1 VKLHREGAVEFEAE
15 ASGPGSGPGKA
26 GGVFYNPAMAFA
38 RDLHVAL
45 WRKLAPAGTTL
56 DGLAAS
62 GVRGLRL
69 MAEAGAH
76 VEFCDRSPLASAAIR
91 ANLARNS
98 LAVEVHVG
106 DLREVLAGREFGALD
121 IDPFGTPVHFIPAAV
136 RAVADGGVLGV
147 AATDTAVLCGAQPRA
162 CERRYGALPLAGV
175 AAKEVGLRILLGAV
189 AREASVAG
197 RGVTPLL
204 CYAEGHHLR
213 AWVRLAPGESPPL
226 RWLSREMALHDAP
239 ARGRAGPLWAG
250 ALGDPDVFPDETE
263 LPGDGPAAARRRR
276 LGRMLATLR
285 AELSGPPGQWDMN
298 EMARA
303 AGRGETPARECIV
316 AALRERGWFASS
328 SIFHP
333 LGIRT
338 DAPLDEQA
346 AAVQSL

>member
-1 VKLHREGAVEFEAE
+1 MKLQREGVVGFEAE

-69 MAEAGAH
+69 MAEAGAA
-76 VEFCDRSPLASAAIR
+76 VEFCDCSPLAVAAIR
-91 ANLARNS
+91 ANLVRNS
-98 LAVEVHVG
+98 LAAEVYEG
-106 DLREVLAGREFGALD
+106 DLLEVLEGREFGALD
-121 IDPFGTPVHFIPAAV
+121 IDPFGTPARFLPAAV
-136 RAVADGGVLGV
+136 RAVAAAGILGV
-147 AATDTAVLCGAQPRA
+147 AATDTAMLCGAQPKA

-175 AAKEVGLRILLGAV
+175 AAKEVGLRILLGAI
-189 AREASVAG
+189 AREAAAAG
-197 RGVTPLL
+197 RSITPLL

-213 AWVRLAPGESPPL
+213 AWVRLASGESPPL
-226 RWLSREMALHDAP
+226 RWLSREMVLHDAP
-239 ARGRAGPLWAG
+239 ARGRAGPLWAN
-250 ALGDPDVFPDETE
+250 ALGEPDALPDMAQ
-263 LPGDGPAAARRRR
+263 LPGDAASPRRRR
-276 LGRMLATLR
+276 LERLLATLR
-285 AELSGPPGQWDMN
+285 AELPGPPGLWDMN

-303 AGRGETPARECIV
+303 AGRGETPAREHIV
-316 AALRERGWFASS
+316 VALRERGWFASS

>member
-1 VKLHREGAVEFEAE
+1 MKLQREGVVEFEAE

-26 GGVFYNPAMAFA
+26 GGVFYNPAMVFA
-38 RDLHVAL
+38 RDLHIAL

-69 MAEAGAH
+69 MAEAGAT
-76 VEFCDRSPLASAAIR
+76 VEFCDCSPLAVAAIH
-91 ANLARNS
+91 ANLVRNS
-98 LAVEVHVG
+98 LAAEVYEG
-106 DLREVLAGREFGALD
+106 DLLEVLEGREFGALD
-121 IDPFGTPVHFIPAAV
+121 IDPFGTPARFLPAAV
-136 RAVADGGVLGV
+136 RAVAAAGILGV
-147 AATDTAVLCGAQPRA
+147 AATDTAVLCGAQPKV

-175 AAKEVGLRILLGAV
+175 AAKEVGLRVLLGAI
-189 AREASVAG
+189 AREAAAAG
-197 RGVTPLL
+197 RSITPLL

-226 RWLSREMALHDAP
+226 RWLSREMVLHDASAP
-239 ARGRAGPLWAG
+239 GRAGPLWG
-250 ALGDPDVFPDETE
+250 GVLGDPDAFPDEAE
-263 LPGDGPAAARRRR
+263 LPGDAASPRHRR
-276 LGRMLATLR
+276 LERMLATLR
-285 AELSGPPGQWDMN
+285 AELPGPPGLWDMN

-303 AGRGETPARECIV
+303 AGEGETPARERIV
-316 AALRERGWFASS
+316 VALRERGWFASS

>member
-1 VKLHREGAVEFEAE
+1 MKLQREGVVEFEAE

-69 MAEAGAH
+69 MAEAGAA
-76 VEFCDRSPLASAAIR
+76 VEFCDCSPLAVAAIR
-91 ANLARNS
+91 ANLVRNS
-98 LAVEVHVG
+98 LTAEVYEG
-106 DLREVLAGREFGALD
+106 DLLEVLEGREFGALD
-121 IDPFGTPVHFIPAAV
+121 IDPFGTPARFLPAAV
-136 RAVADGGVLGV
+136 RAVAAAGILGV
-147 AATDTAVLCGAQPRA
+147 AATDTAMLCGAQPKA

-175 AAKEVGLRILLGAV
+175 AAKEVGLRVLLGAIT
-189 AREASVAG
+189 REAAAAG
-197 RGVTPLL
+197 RSITPLL

-213 AWVRLAPGESPPL
+213 VWVRLAPDESPPL
-226 RWLSREMALHDAP
+226 RWLSREMVLYDASAP
-239 ARGRAGPLWAG
+239 GRAGPLWG
-250 ALGDPDVFPDETE
+250 GVLGDPDAFPDGAE
-263 LPGDGPAAARRRR
+263 LPGDAASPRHRR
-276 LGRMLATLR
+276 LERMLAMLR
-285 AELSGPPGQWDMN
+285 AELPGPPGLCDMN

-303 AGRGETPARECIV
+303 AGRGETPAREHIV

-338 DAPLDEQA
+338 DAPSDEQV

>member
-1 VKLHREGAVEFEAE
+1 MKLQREGVVGFEAE

-69 MAEAGAH
+69 MAEAGAA
-76 VEFCDRSPLASAAIR
+76 VEFCDCSPLAVAAIR
-91 ANLARNS
+91 ANLVRNS
-98 LAVEVHVG
+98 LAAEVYEG
-106 DLREVLAGREFGALD
+106 DLLEVLEGREFGALD
-121 IDPFGTPVHFIPAAV
+121 IDPFGTPARFLPAAV
-136 RAVADGGVLGV
+136 RAVAAAGILGV
-147 AATDTAVLCGAQPRA
+147 AATDTAMLCGAQPKA

-175 AAKEVGLRILLGAV
+175 AAKEVGLRVLLGAIT
-189 AREASVAG
+189 REAAAAG
-197 RGVTPLL
+197 RSITPLL

-213 AWVRLAPGESPPL
+213 AWVRLASGESPPL
-226 RWLSREMALHDAP
+226 RWLSREMVLHDAP
-239 ARGRAGPLWAG
+239 ARGLAGPLWAN
-250 ALGDPDVFPDETE
+250 ALGEPDALPDMAQ
-263 LPGDGPAAARRRR
+263 LPGDAASPRRRR
-276 LGRMLATLR
+276 LERLLATLR
-285 AELSGPPGQWDMN
+285 AELPGPPGLCDMN

-303 AGRGETPARECIV
+303 AGRGETPAREHIV
-316 AALRERGWFASS
+316 VALRERGWFASS

-338 DAPLDEQA
+338 DAPSDEQV

>member
-1 VKLHREGAVEFEAE
+1 MKLQCEGAVGFEAE

-45 WRKLAPAGTTL
+45 WHKLAPAGKTL

-69 MAEAGAH
+69 MVEAGAA
-76 VEFCDRSPLASAAIR
+76 VEFCDRSLAATEAIR

-98 LAVEVHVG
+98 LAAEVYEG

-121 IDPFGTPVHFIPAAV
+121 IDPFGTPAPFIPAAV
-136 RAVADGGVLGV
+136 RAVADGGLLGV
-147 AATDTAVLCGAQPRA
+147 AATDTAVLCGAQPKA
-162 CERRYGALPLAGV
+162 CERRYGARPLSGV
-175 AAKEVGLRILLGAV
+175 AAKEVGVRILLGAI
-189 AREASVAG
+189 AREAAG
-197 RGVTPLL
+197 VGRTITPLL
-204 CYAEGHHLR
+204 CYTEGHHLR
-213 AWVRLAPGESPPL
+213 AWVRLAPGEPPAL
-226 RWLSREMALHDAP
+226 RWLSREMVLYDASAP
-239 ARGRAGPLWAG
+239 GRAGPLWG
-250 ALGDPDVFPDETE
+250 GVLGDPDAFPDGAE
-263 LPGDGPAAARRRR
+263 LPGDAASPRHRR
-276 LGRMLATLR
+276 LERMLATLR
-285 AELSGPPGQWDMN
+285 AELPGPPGLWDMN

-303 AGRGETPARECIV
+303 AGSGKTPRRERIV
-316 AALRERGWFASS
+316 VALRERGWFASS

-338 DAPLDEQA
+338 DAPLDEQV

>member
-1 VKLHREGAVEFEAE
+1 MKLQREGAVEFEAE
-15 ASGPGSGPGKA
+15 ASGPGSGPGRA

-38 RDLHVAL
+38 RDLHIAL

-69 MAEAGAH
+69 MAEAGAA
-76 VEFCDRSPLASAAIR
+76 VEFCDCSPLAVAAIR
-91 ANLARNS
+91 ANLLRNS
-98 LAVEVHVG
+98 LAAEVHEG
-106 DLREVLAGREFGALD
+106 DLLEVLEGREFGALD
-121 IDPFGTPVHFIPAAV
+121 IDPFGTPARFLPAAV
-136 RAVADGGVLGV
+136 RAVAERGVLGV

-162 CERRYGALPLAGV
+162 CEQRYGALPLAGV
-175 AAKEVGLRILLGAV
+175 AAKEIGLRVLLGAI
-189 AREASVAG
+189 AREATTTG
-197 RGVTPLL
+197 RAVTPLL

-213 AWVRLAPGESPPL
+213 AWVRLVPGKSPPL
-226 RWLSREMALHDAP
+226 RWLSREMALYDEP

-250 ALGDPDVFPDETE
+250 ALGESDAFPDAAEV
-263 LPGDGPAAARRRR
+263 PGDAASPRRRR
-276 LGRMLATLR
+276 LERLLTTLR
-285 AELSGPPGQWDMN
+285 AELPGPPGLWDMN

-303 AGRGETPARECIV
+303 VGRGETPARERIV
-316 AALRERGWFASS
+316 VALRERGWFASS

-338 DAPLDEQA
+338 DAPSDEQA

>member
-1 VKLHREGAVEFEAE
+1 MKLHREGAVEFEAE
-15 ASGPGSGPGKA
+15 VSGPGSGPGKA

-45 WRKLAPAGTTL
+45 WRKLAPAGVTL

-69 MAEAGAH
+69 MAEVGAS
-76 VEFCDRSPLASAAIR
+76 VEFCDCSPLAAEAIR

-98 LAVEVHVG
+98 LAAQVYEG
-106 DLREVLAGREFGALD
+106 DLLEVLEGREFGALD
-121 IDPFGTPVHFIPAAV
+121 IDPFGTPARFLPVAV
-136 RAVADGGVLGV
+136 RAVADGGILGV
-147 AATDTAVLCGAQPRA
+147 AATDTAVLCGAQPTA

-175 AAKEVGLRILLGAV
+175 AAKEVGLRILLGAI
-189 AREASVAG
+189 AREAAAAG
-197 RGVTPLL
+197 CAITPLL

-213 AWVRLAPGESPPL
+213 AWVRLAPGESSPL
-226 RWLSREMALHDAP
+226 RWLSREMVLHDEP

-250 ALGDPDVFPDETE
+250 ALGDPEAFPDEAE
-263 LPGDGPAAARRRR
+263 LPGQPAAARRRR
-276 LGRMLATLR
+276 LERMLATLR
-285 AELSGPPGQWDMN
+285 AELPGPPGLWDMN

-303 AGRGETPARECIV
+303 AGEGETPARERIV
-316 AALRERGWFASS
+316 VALRERGWFASS

-338 DAPLDEQA
+338 DAPLDEQV